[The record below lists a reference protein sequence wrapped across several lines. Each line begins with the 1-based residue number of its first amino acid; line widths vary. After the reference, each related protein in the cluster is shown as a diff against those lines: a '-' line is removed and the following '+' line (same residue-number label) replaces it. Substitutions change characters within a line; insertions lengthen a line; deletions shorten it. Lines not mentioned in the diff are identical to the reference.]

1 MACDRIFC
9 NVFLDVLVLAC
20 VCIPLLLL
28 QIYAKPYRRGYF
40 ESDESIRYRYWEQ
53 SISETVLGIFG
64 FIIVIIIVLV
74 TEICQK
80 NPGPGSGKKFLA
92 GKPIA
97 GWVWDSYRTIGVY
110 SFGAA
115 CQQLTVTIGKYTLGR
130 LRPHFYEVCQP
141 VPADSALN
149 HLGYIVNYNCAGT
162 DEARIMNARLSF
174 PSGHSCYAMYTTVF
188 LICYFQYRCKWR
200 GSKLLRHFAQY
211 LVFIA
216 AWYVGLTRVQEYHHH
231 WSDVAGGF
239 FIGAVIAL
247 FTFVYI
253 LKPKT
258 HSSRDSWQSE
268 QAALPR
274 PVLAR

>member
-174 PSGHSCYAMYTTVF
+174 PSGHSCYAIATSNTDANGEGQSSYAILRNTWSSSRRGTSAS
-188 LICYFQYRCKWR
+188 R
-200 GSKLLRHFAQY
+200 GSRSTTTTGATS
-211 LVFIA
+211 LVA
-216 AWYVGLTRVQEYHHH
+216 
-231 WSDVAGGF
+231 
-239 FIGAVIAL
+239 
-247 FTFVYI
+247 
-253 LKPKT
+253 
-258 HSSRDSWQSE
+258 SS
-268 QAALPR
+268 
-274 PVLAR
+274 LARLLPSLLSCTS